1 MTTYTTLK
9 ATVRQGKIEL
19 LDDFP
24 LPENVTLLVTV
35 IDDLLLEQ
43 LSLAEHLQSG
53 LTDVLLRRTTL
64 VRSEDE
70 LKNHLDRV
78 FAQD

>member
-1 MTTYTTLK
+1 MTIYTTLK

-24 LPENVTLLVTV
+24 LPENATLLVTV
-35 IDDLLLEQ
+35 IDDLLPEH
-43 LSLAEHLQSG
+43 LSLAEHLQRG
-53 LTDVLLRRTTL
+53 LTDVLLRRTTV

-70 LKNHLDRV
+70 LKNHLDRI